1 MLQRTPLRARDRR
14 RFPPGELRR
23 RQLRRIVGRRNIH
36 IVRTRSKQ
44 GNMSNTRKFTPLSSA
59 VAGGTVVRVDN
70 GFAQWG
76 GAGMAHRTASF
87 PIYRGVLR

>member
-1 MLQRTPLRARDRR
+1 
-14 RFPPGELRR
+14 
-23 RQLRRIVGRRNIH
+23 
-36 IVRTRSKQ
+36 
-44 GNMSNTRKFTPLSSA
+44 MSNTRKFTPLSSA
-59 VAGGTVVRVDN
+59 FAGETVVRVDN

>member
-1 MLQRTPLRARDRR
+1 
-14 RFPPGELRR
+14 
-23 RQLRRIVGRRNIH
+23 
-36 IVRTRSKQ
+36 
-44 GNMSNTRKFTPLSSA
+44 MSNTRKFNPLSSA
-59 VAGGTVVRVDN
+59 LVGETVVRVDS